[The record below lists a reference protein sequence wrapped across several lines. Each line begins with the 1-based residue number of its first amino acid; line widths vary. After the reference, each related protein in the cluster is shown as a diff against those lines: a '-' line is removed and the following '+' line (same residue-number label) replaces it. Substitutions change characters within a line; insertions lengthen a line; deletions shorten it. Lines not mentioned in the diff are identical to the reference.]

1 MGFYMLLSI
10 SSVRNTKQM
19 MSLTVHLAALAAT
32 APHLKRIW
40 EGCPYGTRVRGLTAP
55 QLNVRNLNEH
65 LLQGNTNFT
74 MANYS
79 KWHWPWITSTI
90 ARTDGR
96 STLVD
101 HVVFDNLNDWFEH
114 PLVPKPSCE
123 FQPPVCWAS
132 GFGSWDHTFT
142 QLQPLTAWSSFIG
155 WTIGCYH
162 WSPRV
167 GAVVTCRH
175 KRFEKTGTSECTTK
189 LHAFF
194 EDDTD
199 TYDTSNI
206 QSITHLYKL
215 SVKSNN
221 CPKSPKLH
229 YAIIAFPFVN

>member
-1 MGFYMLLSI
+1 MTLTMDHLHYCQDWWAQYSGRPCCLRQPQWL
-10 SSVRNTKQM
+10 VRAPVGSQTK
-19 MSLTVHLAALAAT
+19 L
-32 APHLKRIW
+32 
-40 EGCPYGTRVRGLTAP
+40 RV
-55 QLNVRNLNEH
+55 
-65 LLQGNTNFT
+65 
-74 MANYS
+74 
-79 KWHWPWITSTI
+79 
-90 ARTDGR
+90 
-96 STLVD
+96 
-101 HVVFDNLNDWFEH
+101 
-114 PLVPKPSCE
+114 
-123 FQPPVCWAS
+123 PPAVCWAS

-221 CPKSPKLH
+221 CPKPPKLH